1 MNRVERLIASPVGAV
16 IARPWFDTFALS
28 FFDNWFFPLSRL
40 WAAARAAHGS
50 PEQFFAEVPTPG
62 QPGLEQRLVR
72 VLARFEQNRRAAA
85 NAEAA
90 WEPAYFGGQ
99 PRDTDRLVEI
109 EKHRLDCCAAYNAM
123 RREFRF
129 LKRAFSIPPIRWE
142 IMSPMETASGYA
154 QIMRHRDS
162 LFAAPDP
169 MPEVEA
175 SNAMTDAAGRHYW
188 LRFASPSAS
197 MADTVTAR
205 VLEPVDVDNPPTVIF
220 LHGIGVEFDHWHG
233 MIDDVAMLSRKGI
246 RTVRVEGPWHGRR
259 VPDGRYGGEKFVGS
273 LPLGSLAYFS
283 AQVREAAILIDWCRR
298 HTTGPVAIGG
308 SSLGAHVARLVAT
321 QANGWSDALQ
331 PDALLLITPCEKFE
345 DAAIG
350 GAFARI
356 WKTAENAVQAGWSPT
371 LRGKFFS
378 LLNPP
383 GHPCMPAD
391 QVVAVLGTHDN
402 VTPFPSGKRLVER
415 LGLPADNAFIRRQG
429 HFSTPINLV
438 RDKAPLNRF
447 CRILFD
453 SAP

>member
-16 IARPWFDTFALS
+16 IARPWFDSFALR

-50 PEQFFAEVPTPG
+50 PEQFFTEVPTPG

-72 VLARFEQNRRAAA
+72 VLDRFEQKRRAAA

-90 WEPAYFGGQ
+90 WEPAFFGGRAQ
-99 PRDTDRLVEI
+99 DASRLAEI
-109 EKHRLDCCAAYNAM
+109 EKQRLDCRAAYNGM

-142 IMSPMETASGYA
+142 LMSPMETASGYA
-154 QIMRHRDS
+154 EVMRDPDS

-175 SNAMTDAAGRHYW
+175 SNSFTDPAGRHYW
-188 LRFASPSAS
+188 LRFTSPSAS
-197 MADTVTAR
+197 MADDVIAR
-205 VLEPVDVDNPPTVIF
+205 VLEPIDVENPPTVIF

-233 MIDDVAMLSRKGI
+233 MIDDVSLLSHKGI
-246 RTVRVEGPWHGRR
+246 RTVRVEAPWHGRR
-259 VPDGRYGGEKFVGS
+259 VPDGRYGGEKFIGTM
-273 LPLGSLAYFS
+273 PLGSLAYFS
-283 AQVREAAILIDWCRR
+283 AQVREAAVLLDWCRR
-298 HTTGPVAIGG
+298 HTSGTVAIGG

-321 QANGWSDALQ
+321 QSHGWPGELQ

-345 DAAIG
+345 HAAIG
-350 GAFARI
+350 GAFAKI
-356 WKTAENAVQAGWSPT
+356 WKTAENAVQAGWSST
-371 LRGKFFS
+371 LRDKFFS
-378 LLNPP
+378 LLNPA
-383 GHPCMPAD
+383 GNPCVPSNRI
-391 QVVAVLGTHDN
+391 VAILGTHDK
-402 VTPFPSGKRLVER
+402 VTPFPSGQRLVER
-415 LGLPADNAFIRRQG
+415 LALPADNAFVRRQG

-447 CRILFD
+447 CRILTD
-453 SAP
+453 PVL